1 MATTTVRLDAA
12 DEQLLDR
19 LAEIYGG
26 RSNTIRHALRQ
37 LSANAARQQAL
48 TELLDDWAV
57 ELGPVDE
64 AAVVAAAD
72 RFGL

>member
-12 DEQLLDR
+12 DEQLLDH

-26 RSNTIRHALRQ
+26 RSNTIRQALRQ
-37 LSANAARQQAL
+37 LSATTARRQAL
-48 TELLDDWAV
+48 TELLDDWVA

-64 AAVVAAAD
+64 GAVAAAAE
-72 RFGL
+72 RYGL